1 MDKNTR
7 LAIPSL
13 LEALRE
19 SMKGTSETKILS
31 LRIHDAL
38 VKARVPGYL
47 EAHECRFDHPL
58 SNLGIQVHRNNF
70 AW

>member
-7 LAIPSL
+7 LAIV
-13 LEALRE
+13 EALRE

>member
-1 MDKNTR
+1 
-7 LAIPSL
+7 
-13 LEALRE
+13 
-19 SMKGTSETKILS
+19 MKGTSETKILS

>member
-7 LAIPSL
+7 LAIV
-13 LEALRE
+13 EALRE

-70 AW
+70 AR